1 MNVGNDSW
9 ENKDDYVDKG
19 DELLKKVTLG
29 RTDLQV
35 NPIGL
40 GTNAVGGHNLFPNLS
55 EDAGRELVETA
66 LDQGVNFLD
75 SAFIYG
81 LGRSEELIGEII
93 AKRGGREKLVLAT
106 KGAHKEVNG
115 QIELDNS
122 RDFLREQ
129 VENSLKRLQ
138 TDHID
143 LYYMHFPDGRTPLE
157 EVAGTLKELKDE
169 GKIRAI
175 GASNLDFEQ
184 LQAFNRDGYLDV
196 LQSEYSL
203 LKRQAEQDLLPYC
216 VEHGISFIPYFPLAS
231 GLLTGKFTKDAT
243 FDDIR
248 AKDPLFQGD
257 AFLSNLE
264 KVDKLKAIA
273 QSKNAETAH
282 VALAWLLAQD
292 GIDAIIPGAKR
303 ADQVLQNLKTN
314 DVQLTEEEI
323 NQIDKIFS

>member
-1 MNVGNDSW
+1 M
-9 ENKDDYVDKG
+9 
-19 DELLKKVTLG
+19 KKVTLG

-55 EDAGRELVETA
+55 EDAGRELVENA
-66 LDQGVNFLD
+66 LDHGVNFLD

-93 AKRGGREKLVLAT
+93 AKRGGRKELVLAT

-122 RDFLREQ
+122 REFLRQQ
-129 VENSLKRLQ
+129 VEDSLKRLQ
-138 TDHID
+138 TDYID
-143 LYYMHFPDGRTPLE
+143 LYYMHFPDGRTPLD

-184 LQAFNRDGYLDV
+184 LQTFNRDGYLDV

-257 AFLSNLE
+257 AFLQNLE
-264 KVDKLKAIA
+264 KVDKLKTIA
-273 QSKNAETAH
+273 QSKHAETAH

-303 ADQVLQNLKTN
+303 AEQVLQNLKTN
-314 DVQLTEEEI
+314 DVQLTKEEI
-323 NQIDKIFS
+323 NEIDQIFS

>member
-1 MNVGNDSW
+1 M
-9 ENKDDYVDKG
+9 
-19 DELLKKVTLG
+19 KKVTLG

-66 LDQGVNFLD
+66 LDHGVNFLD

-93 AKRGGREKLVLAT
+93 AKRGGRDELVLAT

-122 RDFLREQ
+122 RDFLRQQ
-129 VENSLKRLQ
+129 VEDSLKRLQ
-138 TDHID
+138 TDYID
-143 LYYMHFPDGRTPLE
+143 LYYMHFPDGRTPLD

-184 LQAFNRDGYLDV
+184 LQTFNRDGYLDV

-216 VEHGISFIPYFPLAS
+216 VEQGISFIPYFPLAS

-257 AFLSNLE
+257 AFLQNLE

-273 QSKNAETAH
+273 QSKHAETAH
-282 VALAWLLAQD
+282 VALAWLLAQA

-303 ADQVLQNLKTN
+303 AEQVLQNLKTN
-314 DVQLTEEEI
+314 DVQLTKEEI
-323 NQIDKIFS
+323 NEIDQIFS

>member
-1 MNVGNDSW
+1 M
-9 ENKDDYVDKG
+9 
-19 DELLKKVTLG
+19 KKVTLG

-93 AKRGGREKLVLAT
+93 AKRGGRENLVLAT

-138 TDHID
+138 TDYID

-203 LKRQAEQDLLPYC
+203 LKREAEQDLLPYC
-216 VEHGISFIPYFPLAS
+216 VEHRISFIPYFPLAS

-248 AKDPLFQGD
+248 AKDPLFQSE
-257 AFLSNLE
+257 AFLQNLE

-303 ADQVLQNLKTN
+303 AEQVLQNLKTN
-314 DVQLTEEEI
+314 DVQLTKEEI
-323 NQIDKIFS
+323 NQIDHIFS

>member
-1 MNVGNDSW
+1 M
-9 ENKDDYVDKG
+9 
-19 DELLKKVTLG
+19 
-29 RTDLQV
+29 
-35 NPIGL
+35 
-40 GTNAVGGHNLFPNLS
+40 FPNLS

-93 AKRGGREKLVLAT
+93 AKRGGRENLVLAT

-129 VENSLKRLQ
+129 VEHSLKRLQ
-138 TDHID
+138 TDYID

-203 LKRQAEQDLLPYC
+203 LKREAEQDLLPYC
-216 VEHGISFIPYFPLAS
+216 VEHRISFIPYFPLAS

-248 AKDPLFQGD
+248 AKDPLFQGE
-257 AFLSNLE
+257 AFLQNLE

-303 ADQVLQNLKTN
+303 AEQVQQNLKTN
-314 DVQLTEEEI
+314 EVQLTKEEI
-323 NQIDKIFS
+323 NQIDHIFS

>member
-1 MNVGNDSW
+1 M
-9 ENKDDYVDKG
+9 
-19 DELLKKVTLG
+19 KKVTLG
-29 RTDLQV
+29 RTNLQV

-93 AKRGGREKLVLAT
+93 AKRGGRENLVLAT

-129 VENSLKRLQ
+129 VENSLKRLK
-138 TDHID
+138 TDYID

-203 LKRQAEQDLLPYC
+203 LKREAEKDLLPYC
-216 VEHGISFIPYFPLAS
+216 VEHRISFIPYFPLAS

-248 AKDPLFQGD
+248 AKDPLFQGE
-257 AFLSNLE
+257 AFLQNLE

-303 ADQVLQNLKTN
+303 AEQVQQNLKTN
-314 DVQLTEEEI
+314 DVQLTKEEI
-323 NQIDKIFS
+323 NQIDHIFS

>member
-1 MNVGNDSW
+1 M
-9 ENKDDYVDKG
+9 
-19 DELLKKVTLG
+19 KKVTLG

-93 AKRGGREKLVLAT
+93 AKRGGRENLVLAT

-138 TDHID
+138 TDNID

-203 LKRQAEQDLLPYC
+203 LKREAEQDLLPYC
-216 VEHGISFIPYFPLAS
+216 VEHRISFIPYFPLAS

-248 AKDPLFQGD
+248 AKDPLFQGE
-257 AFLSNLE
+257 AFLQNLE

-303 ADQVLQNLKTN
+303 AEQVLQNLKTN
-314 DVQLTEEEI
+314 DIQLTKEEI
-323 NQIDKIFS
+323 NQIDHIFS

>member
-1 MNVGNDSW
+1 M
-9 ENKDDYVDKG
+9 
-19 DELLKKVTLG
+19 KKVTLG

-93 AKRGGREKLVLAT
+93 AKRGGRENLVLAT

-138 TDHID
+138 TDYID
-143 LYYMHFPDGRTPLE
+143 LYYMHFPDGRTTLE

-203 LKRQAEQDLLPYC
+203 LKREAEQDLLPYC
-216 VEHGISFIPYFPLAS
+216 VEQRISFIPYFPLAS

-248 AKDPLFQGD
+248 AKDPLFQGE
-257 AFLSNLE
+257 AFLQNLE

-303 ADQVLQNLKTN
+303 AEQVLQNLKTN
-314 DVQLTEEEI
+314 DVQLTKEEI
-323 NQIDKIFS
+323 NQIDHIFS

>member
-1 MNVGNDSW
+1 M
-9 ENKDDYVDKG
+9 
-19 DELLKKVTLG
+19 KKVTLG

-66 LDQGVNFLD
+66 LDHGVNFLD

-93 AKRGGREKLVLAT
+93 AKRGGRDELVLAT

-122 RDFLREQ
+122 RDFLRQQ
-129 VENSLKRLQ
+129 VEDSLKRLQ
-138 TDHID
+138 TDYID
-143 LYYMHFPDGRTPLE
+143 LYYMHFPDGRTPLD
-157 EVAGTLKELKDE
+157 EVTGTLKELKDE

-184 LQAFNRDGYLDV
+184 LQTFNRDGYLDV

-257 AFLSNLE
+257 AFLQNLE

-273 QSKNAETAH
+273 QSKHAETAH

-303 ADQVLQNLKTN
+303 AEQVLQNLKTN
-314 DVQLTEEEI
+314 DVQLTKEEI
-323 NQIDKIFS
+323 NEIDQIFS

>member
-1 MNVGNDSW
+1 M
-9 ENKDDYVDKG
+9 
-19 DELLKKVTLG
+19 KKVTLG
-29 RTDLQV
+29 RTNLQV

-93 AKRGGREKLVLAT
+93 AKRGGRENLVLAT

-129 VENSLKRLQ
+129 VENSLKRLK
-138 TDHID
+138 TDYID

-203 LKRQAEQDLLPYC
+203 LKREAEKDLLPYC
-216 VEHGISFIPYFPLAS
+216 VEHRISFIPYFPLAS

-248 AKDPLFQGD
+248 AKDPLFQGE
-257 AFLSNLE
+257 AFLQNLE

-303 ADQVLQNLKTN
+303 ADQVQQNLKTN
-314 DVQLTEEEI
+314 DVQLTKEEI
-323 NQIDKIFS
+323 NQIDQVFS

>member
-1 MNVGNDSW
+1 M
-9 ENKDDYVDKG
+9 
-19 DELLKKVTLG
+19 KKVTLG
-29 RTDLQV
+29 RTNLQV

-93 AKRGGREKLVLAT
+93 AKRGGRENLVLAT

-129 VENSLKRLQ
+129 VENSLKRLK
-138 TDHID
+138 TDYID

-203 LKRQAEQDLLPYC
+203 LKREAEKDLLPYC
-216 VEHGISFIPYFPLAS
+216 VEHRISFIPYFPLAS

-248 AKDPLFQGD
+248 AKDPLFQGE
-257 AFLSNLE
+257 AFLQNLE

-303 ADQVLQNLKTN
+303 AEQVQQNLKTN
-314 DVQLTEEEI
+314 DVQLTKEEI
-323 NQIDKIFS
+323 NQIDQIFS

>member
-1 MNVGNDSW
+1 M
-9 ENKDDYVDKG
+9 
-19 DELLKKVTLG
+19 KKVTLG
-29 RTDLQV
+29 RTNLQV

-93 AKRGGREKLVLAT
+93 AKRGGRDELVLAT

-138 TDHID
+138 TDYID

-169 GKIRAI
+169 GKIKAI

-257 AFLSNLE
+257 AFLQNLE

-303 ADQVLQNLKTN
+303 AEQVLQNLKTN

-323 NQIDKIFS
+323 NQIDQIFS

>member
-1 MNVGNDSW
+1 M
-9 ENKDDYVDKG
+9 
-19 DELLKKVTLG
+19 KKVTLG

-40 GTNAVGGHNLFPNLS
+40 GTNAVGGHNLFPNLR

-66 LDQGVNFLD
+66 LDHGVNFLD

-93 AKRGGREKLVLAT
+93 AKRGGRDELVLAT

-122 RDFLREQ
+122 RDFLRQQ
-129 VENSLKRLQ
+129 VEDSLKRLQ
-138 TDHID
+138 TDYID
-143 LYYMHFPDGRTPLE
+143 LYYMHFPDGRTPLD

-184 LQAFNRDGYLDV
+184 LQTFNRDGHLDV

-257 AFLSNLE
+257 AFLQNLE
-264 KVDKLKAIA
+264 KVDKLKTIA
-273 QSKNAETAH
+273 QSKHAETAH

-303 ADQVLQNLKTN
+303 AEQVLQNLKTN
-314 DVQLTEEEI
+314 DVQLTKEEI
-323 NQIDKIFS
+323 NEIDQIFS

>member
-1 MNVGNDSW
+1 M
-9 ENKDDYVDKG
+9 
-19 DELLKKVTLG
+19 KKVVLG

-40 GTNAVGGHNLFPNLS
+40 GTNAVGGHNLFPNLN
-55 EDAGRELVETA
+55 EDAGQALVETA
-66 LDQGVNFLD
+66 LDHGVNFLD
-75 SAFIYG
+75 SAFVYG

-93 AKRGGREKLVLAT
+93 AKRGGRENLVLAT

-115 QIELDNS
+115 QTELDNS
-122 RDFLREQ
+122 RDFLRQE

-138 TDHID
+138 TDYID
-143 LYYMHFPDGRTPLE
+143 LYYMHFPDGQTPLD

-175 GASNLDFEQ
+175 GASNLDFKQ
-184 LQAFNRDGYLDV
+184 LQTFNRDGYLDV

-203 LKRQAEQDLLPYC
+203 LKRQAEQELLPYC
-216 VEHGISFIPYFPLAS
+216 VEHNISFIPYFPLAS

-257 AFLSNLE
+257 AFLQNLE
-264 KVDKLKAIA
+264 NVDKLKAIA
-273 QSKNAETAH
+273 QSKQAETAH
-282 VALAWLLAQD
+282 VALAWLLTRD

-303 ADQVLQNLKTN
+303 AEQVVQNLKTN

-323 NQIDKIFS
+323 KQIDQIFS

>member
-1 MNVGNDSW
+1 M
-9 ENKDDYVDKG
+9 
-19 DELLKKVTLG
+19 KKVTLG
-29 RTDLQV
+29 RTNLQV

-93 AKRGGREKLVLAT
+93 AKRGGRENLVLAT

-129 VENSLKRLQ
+129 VENSLKRLK
-138 TDHID
+138 TDYID

-203 LKRQAEQDLLPYC
+203 LKREAEKDLLPYC
-216 VEHGISFIPYFPLAS
+216 VEHRISFIPYFPLAS

-248 AKDPLFQGD
+248 AKDPLFQGE
-257 AFLSNLE
+257 AFLQNLE

-303 ADQVLQNLKTN
+303 AEQVQQNLKTN
-314 DVQLTEEEI
+314 DVQLRKEEI
-323 NQIDKIFS
+323 NQIDQIFS

>member
-1 MNVGNDSW
+1 M
-9 ENKDDYVDKG
+9 
-19 DELLKKVTLG
+19 KKVTLG
-29 RTDLQV
+29 RTNLQV

-93 AKRGGREKLVLAT
+93 AKRGGRENLVLAT

-129 VENSLKRLQ
+129 VENSLKRLK
-138 TDHID
+138 TDYID

-203 LKRQAEQDLLPYC
+203 LKREAEKDLLPYC
-216 VEHGISFIPYFPLAS
+216 VEHRISFIPYFPLAS

-248 AKDPLFQGD
+248 AKDPLFQGE
-257 AFLSNLE
+257 AFLQNLE

-282 VALAWLLAQD
+282 VALAWLIAQD

-303 ADQVLQNLKTN
+303 AEQVQQNLKTN
-314 DVQLTEEEI
+314 DVQLTKEEF
-323 NQIDKIFS
+323 NQIDQIFS

>member
-1 MNVGNDSW
+1 M
-9 ENKDDYVDKG
+9 
-19 DELLKKVTLG
+19 KKVTLG
-29 RTDLQV
+29 RTNLQV

-93 AKRGGREKLVLAT
+93 AKRGGRENLVLAT

-138 TDHID
+138 TDYID

-203 LKRQAEQDLLPYC
+203 LKREAEKDLLPYC
-216 VEHGISFIPYFPLAS
+216 VEHRISFIPYFPLAS

-248 AKDPLFQGD
+248 AKDPLFQGE
-257 AFLSNLE
+257 AFLQNLE

-303 ADQVLQNLKTN
+303 AEQVQQNLKTN
-314 DVQLTEEEI
+314 EVQLTKEEI
-323 NQIDKIFS
+323 NQIDHIFS

>member
-1 MNVGNDSW
+1 M
-9 ENKDDYVDKG
+9 
-19 DELLKKVTLG
+19 KKVTLG

-66 LDQGVNFLD
+66 LDHGVNFLD

-93 AKRGGREKLVLAT
+93 AKRGGRKELVLAT

-122 RDFLREQ
+122 RDFLRQQ
-129 VENSLKRLQ
+129 VEDSLKRLQ
-138 TDHID
+138 TDYID
-143 LYYMHFPDGRTPLE
+143 LYYMHFPDGRTPLD

-169 GKIRAI
+169 GEIRAI

-184 LQAFNRDGYLDV
+184 LQTFNRDGYLDV

-257 AFLSNLE
+257 AFLQNLE

-273 QSKNAETAH
+273 QSKHAETAH
-282 VALAWLLAQD
+282 VALAWLLEQE

-303 ADQVLQNLKTN
+303 AEQVLQNLKTN
-314 DVQLTEEEI
+314 DVQLTKEEI
-323 NQIDKIFS
+323 NEIDQIFS

>member
-1 MNVGNDSW
+1 M
-9 ENKDDYVDKG
+9 
-19 DELLKKVTLG
+19 KKVTLG

-93 AKRGGREKLVLAT
+93 AKRGGRENLVLAT

-138 TDHID
+138 TDYID

-203 LKRQAEQDLLPYC
+203 LKREAEQDLLPYC
-216 VEHGISFIPYFPLAS
+216 VEHRISFIPYFPLAS

-248 AKDPLFQGD
+248 AKDPLFQGE
-257 AFLSNLE
+257 AFLQNLE
-264 KVDKLKAIA
+264 KVDKLKEIA

-303 ADQVLQNLKTN
+303 AEQVLQNLKTN
-314 DVQLTEEEI
+314 DVQLTKEEI
-323 NQIDKIFS
+323 NQIDHIFS